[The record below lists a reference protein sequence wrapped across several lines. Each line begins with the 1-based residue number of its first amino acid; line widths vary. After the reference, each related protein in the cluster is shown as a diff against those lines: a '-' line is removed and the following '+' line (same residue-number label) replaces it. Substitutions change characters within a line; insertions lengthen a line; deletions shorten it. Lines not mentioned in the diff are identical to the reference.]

1 MNRRTM
7 IAALAVAGATALV
20 AAPSFAQQSSLMNAK
35 IASEVAPKQSGAMP
49 LPTLQAGAKRAV
61 STSDSSSSDAAG
73 KTLSLTNAAPAL
85 PIK

>member
-7 IAALAVAGATALV
+7 IAALSAAGVAALV
-20 AAPSFAQQSSLMNAK
+20 AAPSFAQESSLMNAK

-49 LPTLQAGAKRAV
+49 LPSLQAGAKRGV
-61 STSDSSSSDAAG
+61 STADGGSYDATG